1 MNSLKKNFMATACVA
16 AITLGATTA
25 QAADLDTADTA
36 MNFYVSVFGGA
47 AFPGS
52 YKNSFVGTLGSRYK
66 YTTKFDTGFIVGGA
80 VGVDN
85 FLMENLRSEVEISY
99 FRFKLKSLRGTTAGA
114 AVPNPKGHLS
124 SVNILAN
131 LWYDIDL
138 GMVVTPYLGGGA
150 GIGIVDSKVRTPA
163 VGSIWSGSDVGFA
176 YQLGA
181 GFKYDFSEALA
192 LDVGY
197 RFRGVVDAKF
207 KSRAAGFR
215 LRSGNVYAHTLQAG
229 ISFKLP
235 PM

>member
-1 MNSLKKNFMATACVA
+1 MGSLRNTFMATACVA
-16 AITLGATTA
+16 AISLGATTA
-25 QAADLDTADTA
+25 QAADLETPNSD

-47 AFPGS
+47 AFADS
-52 YKNSFVGTLGSRYK
+52 FNNSLTYFPRKYK

-85 FLMENLRSEVEISY
+85 FLIENLRSELEVSY
-99 FRFKLKSLRGTTAGA
+99 FRFKPKSYKGTTNGFVGA
-114 AVPNPKGHLS
+114 NPKGHLS

-131 LWYDIDL
+131 LWYDVDL
-138 GMVVTPYLGGGA
+138 GMAVTPYLGGGA
-150 GIGIVDSKVRTPA
+150 GIGLVNSKINIIN
-163 VGSIWSGSDVGFA
+163 GSQWSGSDTGFA

-181 GFKYDFSEALA
+181 GFKYDVSETLA

-197 RFRGVVDAKF
+197 RFRGVLGVKF
-207 KSRAAGFR
+207 NSKLGGSMNN
-215 LRSGNVYAHTLQAG
+215 GNVYAHTLQAG